1 VHYVPEAQETLLHP
15 LNNGEMLNA
24 ISIPVDVLA
33 FLTRELVL
41 PVENGALDNVDI
53 IDIPVF
59 EDHSADLLRQAKS
72 SGCSSIT
79 VSSFSRMCWLSA
91 MRQRSTNRRQ
101 KSKSVDELGQ
111 RDAAC

>member
-1 VHYVPEAQETLLHP
+1 
-15 LNNGEMLNA
+15 MLNA

-59 EDHSADLLRQAKS
+59 EDHSADRYARQNP

-91 MRQRSTNRRQ
+91 TRRRSTNRRQ

-111 RDAAC
+111 GDAAC